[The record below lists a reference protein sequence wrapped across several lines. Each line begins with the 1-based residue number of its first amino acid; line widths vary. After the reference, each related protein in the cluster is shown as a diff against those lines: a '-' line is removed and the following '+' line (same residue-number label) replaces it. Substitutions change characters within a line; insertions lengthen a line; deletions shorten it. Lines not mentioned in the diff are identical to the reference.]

1 MVSVNQ
7 KSPLKAEEIAL
18 EYDIIAEKE
27 VVVNEVEE
35 LLKEE
40 EEDPALLEKRP
51 PVVCVM
57 GHVDHI
63 KLLLMQSV
71 KLM

>member
-1 MVSVNQ
+1 MTGAALVKKLFLAGKMVSVNQ
-7 KSPLKAEEIAL
+7 EITFEEAEEIAL

-40 EEDPALLEKRP
+40 EEIQLY
-51 PVVCVM
+51 
-57 GHVDHI
+57 
-63 KLLLMQSV
+63 
-71 KLM
+71 